1 MSPLKN
7 DLLAIIKS
15 KFIIITKLTIMKLKN
30 VIYFI
35 LLLIVIS
42 IIFSC
47 SAEKE
52 VADTVFVNAKVYTK
66 DGHFDQA
73 IAIKEGKIIFT
84 GTDDAAK
91 AYIGKETKVKDLSGR
106 LVLPG
111 FHDVHMHPLEAF
123 TDAIGNFFFTE
134 GITNPDQ
141 YMTELKANVP
151 PVNSNGWRM
160 AFGHS
165 IEILMK
171 SKIEPRLLLD
181 QISPVEPMFCWEY
194 TSHSCWVNSAALK
207 LLGFTARSP
216 DPVGGYIMKNAKG
229 EPNGILLDNA
239 GDIAL
244 QTAIAINPTIE
255 KMNYDGLV
263 NIGLPLIA
271 KNGITSFCEARTYWK
286 QNFIKTW
293 KEIKKNN
300 LLTARVVLTPWVY
313 PGDSDESTIENMKKM
328 YDKGDDLMR
337 INEIK
342 LYSDGLTFNTTAALK
357 EPYVKDLGF
366 TFGHKGLNYI
376 DEKRMTH
383 FMTELEKVGYDFHVH
398 AIGDRAISET
408 LNAIEGARKANG
420 DLGARHRIT
429 HLEIVDPKDIPRF
442 KKLNTIADMQVVGEF
457 AQPNHWH
464 DNDEFIGKERSNVQ
478 IPLRSIWD
486 TGAKVTLSSDYDVS
500 SLNPLD
506 GIQNAVTR
514 KPQALPNVEEAVKCY
529 TINAA
534 YVMRQE
540 DKTGSLEV
548 GKYAD
553 LIILDRDIF
562 TIPVNTI
569 SKAKVELTL
578 LGGKEVYVSPTFN
591 SVIDT
596 KINPTVS
603 SIVYPTEDIDDEF
616 YIKFNSKNPVAVTV
630 TIKDG
635 NEKLVC
641 SIQFKH
647 SGKIINKNINVSK
660 LKEGKYKVTI
670 AATNNYSKTESIT
683 IKRVTGLH
691 EF

>member
-1 MSPLKN
+1 MRIRN
-7 DLLAIIKS
+7 IVYAF
-15 KFIIITKLTIMKLKN
+15 FILTIIN
-30 VIYFI
+30 
-35 LLLIVIS
+35 

-52 VADTVFVNAKVYTK
+52 VADTVFVNAKIYTK

-84 GTDDAAK
+84 GTDEDAK
-91 AYIGKETKVKDLSGR
+91 VFIGKQTKVDDLSGR

-134 GITNPDQ
+134 GITDPNQ
-141 YMTELKANVP
+141 YVKELNANVP
-151 PVNSNGWRM
+151 KVNSNGWRM

-171 SKIEPRLLLD
+171 SKIEPRLILD
-181 QISPVEPMFCWEY
+181 KISPNEPMYVWEY
-194 TSHSCWVNSAALK
+194 TSHSGWTNSAGLK
-207 LLGFTARSP
+207 LLGFTAQSA
-216 DPVGGYIMKNAKG
+216 DPVGGCIVKNAKG

-263 NIGLPLIA
+263 NTGLPLIA

-293 KEIKKNN
+293 AAIKKNN

-313 PGDSDESTIENMKKM
+313 PGDSDESTIENLKKM
-328 YDKGDDLMR
+328 YDKGDDMLR
-337 INEIK
+337 ITEFK
-342 LYSDGLTFNTTAALK
+342 MYSDGLTFNTTAALK
-357 EPYVKDLGF
+357 EPYIKDLGF
-366 TFGHKGLNYI
+366 PFGHKGLNYI

-383 FMTELEKVGYDFHVH
+383 FITELEKIGYDAHVH
-398 AIGDRAISET
+398 SIGDRGISET
-408 LNAIEGARKANG
+408 LSAIEAARKTNG
-420 DLGARHRIT
+420 DIGARHRIT
-429 HLEIVDPKDIPRF
+429 HLEIVDPIDFPRF
-442 KKLNTIADMQVVGEF
+442 KKSNVIADMQVVGEF
-457 AQPNHWH
+457 TQPNYWH
-464 DNDEFIGKERSNVQ
+464 ENDVFIGKDRSNVQ
-478 IPLRSIWD
+478 IPLKSLFD
-486 TGAKVTLSSDYDVS
+486 TGARVTLSSDYDVS
-500 SLNPLD
+500 ALYPLV
-506 GIQNAVTR
+506 GLQNAVTR
-514 KPQALPNVEEAVKCY
+514 KPQALPNVEEALKCY

-578 LGGKEVYVSPTFN
+578 LGGKEVYVSPSFKA
-591 SVIDT
+591 VIDT
-596 KINPTVS
+596 NVKEKVS
-603 SIVYPTEDIDDEF
+603 TLVYPTVEIDDEF
-616 YIKFNSKNPVAVTV
+616 YIKCNSKSPETFIV
-630 TIKDG
+630 TIKDEKG
-635 NEKLVC
+635 KLVNTTN
-641 SIQFKH
+641 FKH
-647 SGKIINKNINVSK
+647 SGNITNQTIGVSK
-660 LKEGKYKVTI
+660 LLDGKYNVTI
-670 AATNNYSKTESIT
+670 TSNNNYTKTENIS
-683 IKRVTGLH
+683 IKRVEGLH

>member
-1 MSPLKN
+1 MNLLRD

-15 KFIIITKLTIMKLKN
+15 NFITIIKPNIMKLKH

-35 LLLIVIS
+35 LLLTVIS
-42 IIFSC
+42 IVFSC

-84 GTDDAAK
+84 GTDASAK
-91 AYIGKETKVKDLSGR
+91 GYVGKETKVKDLSGR

-123 TDAIGNFFFTE
+123 TKAIGDFFFTE
-134 GITNPDQ
+134 TITDPND
-141 YMTELKANVP
+141 YLKELKANVP
-151 PVNSNGWRM
+151 AINSNGWRM
-160 AFGHS
+160 AFGHN
-165 IEILMK
+165 IDVLMK
-171 SKIEPRLLLD
+171 AKEEPRLILD
-181 QISPVEPMFCWEY
+181 RISPNEPMFCWEA

-207 LLGFTARSP
+207 KLGFTSKSP
-216 DPVGGYIMKNAKG
+216 DPVGGCIVKNAQG

-313 PGDSDESTIENMKKM
+313 PGDSDESTIENLKKM
-328 YDKGDDLMR
+328 YDKGDDMMR
-337 INEIK
+337 ITEFK
-342 LYSDGLTFNTTAALK
+342 MYSDGLTFNTTAALK
-357 EPYVKDLGF
+357 EPYAKDMGF
-366 TFGHKGLNYI
+366 PFGHKGLNYI

-383 FMTELEKVGYDFHVH
+383 FITELEKIGYDAHVH
-398 AIGDRAISET
+398 AIGDRGIYET

-420 DLGARHRIT
+420 DIGARHRVT
-429 HLEIVDPKDIPRF
+429 HLEIVDQKDFPRF
-442 KKLNTIADMQVVGEF
+442 KKSNIIADMQVVGEF
-457 AQPNHWH
+457 TQPSHWH
-464 DNDEFIGKERSNVQ
+464 ENDEYIGVERSNVQ
-478 IPLRSIWD
+478 VPLKSIFD
-486 TGAKVTLSSDYDVS
+486 TGARVTLSSDYDVS

-506 GIQNAVTR
+506 GLQNAVTR
-514 KPQALPNVEEAVKCY
+514 KPQALPSVEEALKCY

-548 GKYAD
+548 EKYAD

-596 KINPTVS
+596 DVKETAS
-603 SIVYPTEDIDDEF
+603 TTVYPTQDIDDEF
-616 YIKFNSKNPVAVTV
+616 YIKFNSKEADTFTV
-630 TIKDG
+630 TIVDVK
-635 NEKLVC
+635 
-641 SIQFKH
+641 
-647 SGKIINKNINVSK
+647 GKIVSTSNYKHPGNIQNKTIEVSK
-660 LKEGKYKVTI
+660 LPVGNYSVSI
-670 AATNNYSKTESIT
+670 ISNNKYSKTEKIS
-683 IKRVTGLH
+683 IKRAEGLH

>member
-1 MSPLKN
+1 MMICEFHMTYKKN
-7 DLLAIIKS
+7 NKYQH
-15 KFIIITKLTIMKLKN
+15 MKLKN

-35 LLLIVIS
+35 LLLTVIS

-52 VADTVFVNAKVYTK
+52 IADTVFVNAKVYTK

-73 IAIKEGKIIFT
+73 IAIKEDKIIFT
-84 GTDDAAK
+84 GTDAAAK
-91 AYIGKETKVKDLSGR
+91 GYIGKETKVKDLSGR

-123 TDAIGNFFFTE
+123 TNAIGDFFFTE
-134 GITNPDQ
+134 GITDPNQ
-141 YMTELKANVP
+141 YSKELKANP
-151 PVNSNGWRM
+151 PKLNSNGWRM
-160 AFGHS
+160 GFGHS

-171 SKIEPRLLLD
+171 SKIEPRLILD
-181 QISPVEPMFCWEY
+181 EISPNEPMYVWEY
-194 TSHSCWVNSAALK
+194 TSHSGWTNTAGLK
-207 LLGFTARSP
+207 LLGFDSKSK
-216 DPVGGYIMKNAKG
+216 DPIGGHIMKNAKG

-244 QTAIAINPTIE
+244 QTAIAVNPTIE

-263 NIGLPLIA
+263 NTGLPLIA

-286 QNFIKTW
+286 QNFAKTW
-293 KEIKKNN
+293 HDIKKNN
-300 LLTARVVLTPWVY
+300 LLTARVVLAPWIY
-313 PGDSDESTIENMKKM
+313 PGDSDESTLENLKKM
-328 YDKGDDLMR
+328 YDKGDDMLRTTQFKM
-337 INEIK
+337 
-342 LYSDGLTFNTTAALK
+342 YSDGLIFNTTAALK

-366 TFGHKGLNYI
+366 PFGNKGLNYI
-376 DEKRMTH
+376 SEKRMTH
-383 FMTELEKVGYDFHVH
+383 FITELEKIGYDAHVH
-398 AIGDRAISET
+398 AIGDRGIFET
-408 LNAIEGARKANG
+408 LNAIEDARKLNG
-420 DLGARHRIT
+420 DIGARHRIT
-429 HLEIVDPKDIPRF
+429 HLETVDPKDIPRF
-442 KKLNTIADMQVVGEF
+442 KKLNAIADMQVVGDF
-457 AQPNHWH
+457 CQPSHWH
-464 DNDEFIGKERSNVQ
+464 DNDEFIGVERSNVQ
-478 IPLRSIWD
+478 IPLKDIFD
-486 TGAKVTLSSDYDVS
+486 TGARVTLSSDYDVS
-500 SLNPLD
+500 ALNPLV
-506 GIQNAVTR
+506 GLQGAITR
-514 KPQALPNVEEAVKCY
+514 KPQALPSVEEAVKSY

-540 DKTGSLEV
+540 DITGSLEV

-562 TIPVNTI
+562 TIPANTI

-596 KINPTVS
+596 KINPTAS

-616 YIKFNSKNPVAVTV
+616 HLKFNSKNPVTVTV

-635 NEKLVC
+635 NGKLAS

-647 SGKIINKNINVSK
+647 SGKITNKNIDVSK

-670 AATNNYSKTESIT
+670 TTTNNYSKTESIT
-683 IKRVTGLH
+683 IKKVTGLH